1 MLFKALIER
10 LLGSDE
16 AQDWKERDRAKTSR
30 FSYDNYPS
38 LVGIL
43 IDLLEP
49 DGAIKDIVE
58 KAPET
63 GGSPF
68 DLHGAEG
75 VFPALQILRQAR
87 PPGDITHIRGLVKR
101 LLPSPHWHMRDMSA
115 RTYVSLRTT
124 NDSYQAV
131 SSILNDTTVSH
142 NERHGRLLVA
152 KYLLKK
158 LLREPAQAAPA
169 RIPMLMRKIA
179 KVAQDWYQSSNCPFI
194 RSAIL
199 DLVSLCGMTMFHRAD
214 AVVTLLHHWG
224 KLTAQ
229 VKIGPRYNLGPSDVH
244 GDALFQTSLVQ
255 MFFID
260 RVIMRE
266 NALKSTLS
274 EEYQGIDDALMLLAT
289 EDPDTCCAALETLD
303 TILQLKASN
312 GVTIPLS
319 LVMASIHRVVLEA
332 TDPEVISKAQ
342 AVLADALVDK
352 YYKTDF
358 FNFITAE
365 QVTLTLTRLET
376 QCLQDP
382 PSNMQSALHLLGFF
396 LDYAYNNNHSSD
408 RKEIL
413 EAFARHIKLLR
424 MTIID
429 TNPFDT
435 RIAAIQSLSALP
447 RIFTA
452 SPRSKATSPLILGLS
467 FILYDLLNDDDDEI
481 RDQAARATGT
491 LLRGQGLGSYTDT
504 VPILTTHRLAAYL
517 SSTFSHSGQLS
528 QESIRRL
535 TNTPGPTP
543 LFRTPFAET
552 FKQDRK
558 EDSSL
563 FAQEKQNLYKDDT
576 TDAILFSRLLL
587 SLPPSTL
594 SPFLR
599 EGLAN
604 WVTEG
609 LRILTQT
616 AGQEEDGA
624 LGWSTK
630 AEVFTLGMR
639 VFCAAE
645 VVMNWGGAEREG
657 ILKALSGFFDRGCQT
672 GVHGLWIERMEGVLG
687 REVLDALVRVKGSL
701 PKV

>member
-38 LVGIL
+38 LVKIL
-43 IDLLEP
+43 TDLLEP
-49 DGAIKDIVE
+49 DGALKDIVE

-63 GGSPF
+63 GGSPL

-87 PPGDITHIRGLVKR
+87 PPGDITHMRDLVKR
-101 LLPSPHWHMRDMSA
+101 LLPSPHWHMRDMAA

-131 SSILNDTTVSH
+131 SSILDDTKVSH

-158 LLREPAQAAPA
+158 LLRDPAQAAPA
-169 RIPMLMRKIA
+169 RIPLLMRKIA
-179 KVAQDWYQSSNCPFI
+179 KVAQDWYMSSDCPFI

-199 DLVSLCGMTMFHRAD
+199 DLVSLCGMTMFRRAD
-214 AVVTLLHHWG
+214 AVSSLLHHWG
-224 KLTAQ
+224 KLAAQ
-229 VKIGPRYNLGPSDVH
+229 VKIGPRYNSGSSDIH
-244 GDALFQTSLVQ
+244 GDALFQTSLAQ
-255 MFFID
+255 MFFVD

-266 NALKSTLS
+266 NALESTLS

-289 EDPDTCCAALETLD
+289 EDQDTCCAALETLH
-303 TILQLKASN
+303 TILQLKPSN

-319 LVMASIHRVVLEA
+319 LVLAYIHRVVLEA

-342 AVLADALVDK
+342 TVLADALVDK

-358 FNFITAE
+358 FNLITEE
-365 QVTLTLTRLET
+365 QVKLTLARLET
-376 QCLQDP
+376 QCLEGP

-396 LDYAYNNNHSSD
+396 LDYAYNHHSST

-413 EAFARHIKLLR
+413 EAVARYIKLLR
-424 MTIID
+424 MTIVD

-435 RIAAIQSLSALP
+435 RSAAIQSLSALSQ
-447 RIFTA
+447 IYTA
-452 SPRSKATSPLILGLS
+452 SPTSKTTGPLILGLS
-467 FILYDLLNDDDDEI
+467 LILHDLLNDDDDEI
-481 RDQAARATGT
+481 RDLAARATGT
-491 LLRGQGLGSYTDT
+491 LLRAQGLGSYTDT

-517 SSTFSHSGQLS
+517 STTFSSSNQLS

-535 TNTPGPTP
+535 TYTASPTP
-543 LFRTPFAET
+543 LFHTPFADT
-552 FKQDRK
+552 FNQERK

-563 FAQEKQNLYKDDT
+563 FAQEKQNLYKDAT
-576 TDAILFSRLLL
+576 LDAVLFSRLLL
-587 SLPPSTL
+587 SLPASMLFPS
-594 SPFLR
+594 LR

-616 AGQEEDGA
+616 AGQAEDGA

-645 VVMNWGGAEREG
+645 VVMGWRGAEREET
-657 ILKALSGFFDRGCQT
+657 LKALSEFAEKGIQA
-672 GVHGLWIERMEGVLG
+672 GVHGLWVERIEDMQRS
-687 REVLDALVRVKGSL
+687 EVLDALVRVKGSL